1 MNDDALKEGLLMDT
15 NRITPKYYKDAPP
28 HLYAKLLKFRKEH
41 HIKQIEFNGKMIEYI
56 AAGKGEKTLLM
67 FHGALGSAETPY
79 NEILRLKDRYRVI
92 TPTIRDIG
100 SLDEISN
107 AVNEILR
114 REKAERIMVR
124 GGSFG
129 AFIAQSFFKRNYKV
143 IDKIILINAI
153 PPKGRYSKKDKL
165 QVRLFTLLLKIVPEK
180 LAKKIMLKELSKLGE
195 PNHPLSKEQQDEID
209 FLMMQVQERLA
220 NVRKR
225 HILESLM
232 LVVDFDLNENIKP
245 DDFLDWKGKILL
257 ITDTDDPSYKHFD
270 KLKAQFSEPEVKI
283 FEKAGHLLQIIF
295 KSEFEKKHD
304 EFLSC

>member
-1 MNDDALKEGLLMDT
+1 MDT
-15 NRITPKYYKDAPP
+15 KTNTPKYYKDAPP
-28 HLYAKLLKFRKEH
+28 HLYEKLIKFRQEH
-41 HIKQIEFNGKMIEYI
+41 HINRFELNGKTIEYI
-56 AAGKGEKTLLM
+56 ATGHGEKTLLM

-79 NEILRLKDRYRVI
+79 NEILRLKDRYRII

-129 AFIAQSFFKRNYKV
+129 AFIAQSFFRRNYKI
-143 IDKIILINAI
+143 IDKLVLVNAI
-153 PPKGRYSKKDKL
+153 PPKGQYSKKDRRQL
-165 QVRLFTLLLKIVPEK
+165 RLFTLLLKIVPEK

-195 PNHPLSKEQQDEID
+195 QNHPLSKEQQDEID
-209 FLMMQVQERLA
+209 FLMMQVHERLE

-245 DDFLDWKGKILL
+245 NDFLDWKGKILL
-257 ITDTDDPSYKHFD
+257 ITDTDDSSYKYFD
-270 KLKAQFSEPEVKI
+270 KLKAQFPEPEVKI
-283 FEKAGHLLQIIF
+283 FEKAGHLLQIVF